1 MRNLLHSN
9 VWDIVDCLNEQ
20 HFSIT
25 WVVHAWTNDNSQA
38 IALSVSDSYTIS
50 LPCIPWM
57 LLNCNRKIVEIL
69 PDNKLDLKTVLLF
82 YSYFECDEIFEEYI
96 YIFNMVRESVIDQLE
111 VVAHFSQSRPLSV
124 SNIERG
130 IKKMTGYNRDHYSVC
145 GNNRKIVSFYFFDYS
160 RWTSKCDAC
169 ISSRIESKSII
180 KCLFWNL
187 LIVSFLHESIG
198 LILVSDNSQLAS
210 SNTNILTNNQRSCVH
225 VFSWVR
231 ERCPVRNC
239 LQRPQEKLFGH
250 IRTHTWFVS
259 QCNWLWLMVPYHA
272 YACRWEISLNLMF
285 WCATWQCAHTL
296 PPREITLRLCGSA
309 NYSNETNQ

>member
-1 MRNLLHSN
+1 MRWNF
-9 VWDIVDCLNEQ
+9 WGI
-20 HFSIT
+20 
-25 WVVHAWTNDNSQA
+25 
-38 IALSVSDSYTIS
+38 
-50 LPCIPWM
+50 
-57 LLNCNRKIVEIL
+57 
-69 PDNKLDLKTVLLF
+69 
-82 YSYFECDEIFEEYI
+82 YI
-96 YIFNMVRESVIDQLE
+96 YIQYGERIC
-111 VVAHFSQSRPLSV
+111 HRPTWGCCSLQPV
-124 SNIERG
+124 QTAECIEYWKRNK
-130 IKKMTGYNRDHYSVC
+130 KKMTGYNRDHYSVC
-145 GNNRKIVSFYFFDYS
+145 GNNRNIVSFYFFDYS

-225 VFSWVR
+225 IFSWVR